1 MRRRLISLLVSIVM
15 IIGIMPLTAFADDA
29 NFAGSGTQDN
39 PWLISTVED
48 LQKLAETVNNGKD
61 YSGKYFEQT
70 SDLDLTGVNWE
81 PIGYTEG
88 DDALPGYYFSGNYD
102 GKNHYISNITSTG
115 KADVSGQTTVGIFG
129 CLIEGS
135 VSNLHVK
142 NADFSATGYGWGYAT
157 AGGIVGIA
165 LVSKITNCSVE
176 NSKISSKREPYNTN
190 GAGGVAGYS
199 AYSSFLNCSAAN
211 NTISSTCYAGGFI
224 GEILDEGIDDISDS
238 NFTNCYVAKSNIISS
253 VKEASNGWSFAGGF
267 VGWVNTD
274 EATLN
279 NCYTYNSS
287 LSTEGT
293 VATIVG
299 VGAVVGGRY
308 TNGSNY
314 EAKIVLTNCYYG
326 EINTDKNA
334 YGAVEKSETEFTDE
348 TLKELL
354 GSGFIQGA
362 NYPVLASAPVAVE
375 VPKAVR
381 YLVYIEKEQIG
392 VEKASNAYTLTG
404 DTATDAGDY
413 EATATLAY
421 GYKWSD
427 NTTNPKTI
435 SWSINKAAQE
445 APSGLAGVIPTIV
458 GGSDGKITGTTTE
471 MEYSTDSAFTLTVD
485 CADNETTDLSAGTYY
500 VRYKES
506 KNYYA
511 GNPVT
516 VVVGEGMPK
525 TYALTVNGGTGSGEY
540 EENVIVT
547 IQANAAETGK
557 QFNEWTGLDGVE
569 FVDGTSK
576 TSATAKFKMPAETV
590 TATAT
595 YKDIEKHTVTAY
607 GLYGDTM
614 LNTPGTTYTADYAV
628 GDMVDLQIGKRDG
641 YTLKDLTLEGISES
655 DLIWAAKG
663 EEIVDRGISFAM
675 PNNDVTITVNWTKNS
690 TGDSKE
696 DTSDPSY
703 TGGSS
708 SSGGGSSSSSKNDV
722 TVDKKTENG
731 KITIDKDSASK
742 GSTVTIT
749 VTPDE
754 GYEIDEIK
762 VTDESGNEI
771 KVIDKGNGKYTFTMP
786 AKDVDIKVDF
796 KAISDE
802 EKEKTI
808 ITMQIGN
815 TDVTVNEDVIKND
828 VAPVIR
834 NDRTLVPIRI
844 ATETLGGKVDW
855 NDATKEVTL
864 NIDGKEIKMTI
875 GVILEKY
882 GVAPMII
889 NDRTYVPIRF
899 VADELGA
906 EVQWN
911 EETKTVTIIKDNR

>member
-48 LQKLAETVNNGKD
+48 LQKLAETVNNGED

-70 SDLDLTGVNWE
+70 SDFDLTGVNWE
-81 PIGYTEG
+81 PIGYTDEE
-88 DDALPGYYFSGNYD
+88 GYYFSGNYD

-115 KADVSGQTTVGIFG
+115 KTDDNGKTMVGIFG
-129 CLIEGS
+129 LLIEGS

-142 NADFSATGYGWGYAT
+142 NADFSATGYNWGYAA
-157 AGGIVGIA
+157 AGGIAGAA
-165 LVSKITNCSVE
+165 LGSTITNCSVE
-176 NSKISSKREPYNTN
+176 NSKISSKREPDNTN
-190 GAGGVAGYS
+190 GAGGVTGYS
-199 AYSSFLNCSAAN
+199 VYSSFLNCSAVN
-211 NTISSTCYAGGFI
+211 NTINSTCYSGGFVGDI
-224 GEILDEGIDDISDS
+224 TDEGADGAPYS
-238 NFTNCYVAKSNIISS
+238 NFTNCYVADSTIFSS
-253 VKEASNGWSFAGGF
+253 VKEASNGYSFAGGF
-267 VGWVNTD
+267 VGWVNSD

-287 LSTEGT
+287 VSTEGT
-293 VATIVG
+293 DATIVG
-299 VGAVVGGRY
+299 VGVVVGRCY
-308 TNGSNY
+308 TNLPNY
-314 EAKIVLTNCYYG
+314 EAKLVLTNCYYG
-326 EINTDKNA
+326 KINTDENT
-334 YGAVEKSETEFTDE
+334 YGAEEKPETDFTNG
-348 TLKELL
+348 TVKELL
-354 GSGFIQGA
+354 GSGFIQGEK
-362 NYPVLASAPVAVE
+362 YPVLASAPVAVE
-375 VPKAVR
+375 VPIAVR
-381 YLVYIEKEQIG
+381 GLVYNGKEQIG
-392 VEKASNAYTLTG
+392 VKAISSAYTLT
-404 DTATDAGDY
+404 DETATDAGDY

-435 SWSINKAAQE
+435 SWSIDKAVQE
-445 APSGLAGVIPTIV
+445 APSGLAGVIPTTV
-458 GGSDGKITGTTTE
+458 GGSDGKITGTTTK
-471 MEYSTDSAFTLTVD
+471 MEYSTDSAFTLAID

-516 VVVGEGMPK
+516 VVVGEGMSK

-607 GLYGDTM
+607 GLYGGAM
-614 LNTPGTTYTADYAV
+614 LITPGETYTADYAA
-628 GDMVDLQIGKRDG
+628 GDMVNLQIGKRDG

-663 EEIVDRGISFAM
+663 EEIVGRGISFAM

-754 GYEIDEIK
+754 GYEVDEIK

-771 KVIDKGNGKYTFTMP
+771 KVTDKGNGKYTFTMP
-786 AKDVDIKVDF
+786 AKDVDIKADF
-796 KAISDE
+796 KETASDSE
-802 EKEKTI
+802 EEKTI

-815 TDVTVNEDVIKND
+815 TDVSVNEDVIKND

-844 ATETLGGKVDW
+844 VTETLGGKVDW
-855 NDATKEVTL
+855 NDTTKEVTL

-899 VADELGA
+899 VAEELGA